1 MIQSSILLIFRFRKG
16 RDLKI
21 ERMEVE
27 HVAALARLRLSEE
40 EIDKFTGQLDGILT
54 YFEMLSSLDTSD
66 VESTAHVIE
75 ITNAFRDDEA
85 RASYPP
91 DKILENAPE
100 CENQYFR
107 VPRIVDS
114 GE

>member
-1 MIQSSILLIFRFRKG
+1 M
-16 RDLKI
+16 KI
-21 ERMEVE
+21 ERREVE

-54 YFEMLSSLDTSD
+54 YFEMLNTLDTSD
-66 VESTAHVIE
+66 VEPTAHVIE

-85 RASYPP
+85 RDSYPP
-91 DKILENAPE
+91 DEILENAPE
-100 CENQYFR
+100 REDQYFK